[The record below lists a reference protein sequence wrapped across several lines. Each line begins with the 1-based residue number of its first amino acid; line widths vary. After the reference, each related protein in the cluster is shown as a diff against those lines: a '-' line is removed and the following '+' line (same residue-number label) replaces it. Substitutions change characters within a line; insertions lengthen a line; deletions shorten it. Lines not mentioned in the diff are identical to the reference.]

1 MSEQNEHPKHELT
14 IDDVRHQ
21 LGLVVGA
28 IKSSKN
34 NIDTVIT
41 ESKVGLTA
49 INSIADKLKGMK
61 YEGAHRVGDLL
72 LAALEKSA
80 AILDLDE
87 TVSPRIEQAMS
98 DLREAYAKTIALV
111 RERDQQVE
119 QASALFESVK
129 SASSHKLLLLP
140 RPQSELFGS
149 VEEGA
154 SDSFP
159 VINNPMSVLSRI
171 RFVKQVDDE
180 GDTTIGIAVLSTLG
194 DESAINYFYFENY
207 LELCD
212 QTRGKKLETGS
223 QDGVFIY
230 QQTVS
235 LAIAL
240 ADALV
245 TQFGPLDSI
254 VAGSHRAERPQSD
267 SDVLSEIT
275 SVDSA
280 DDLENQSET
289 TSIETIVETA
299 DSHDILDSDV
309 SSFDP
314 NDPSTW
320 VEDASIAD
328 IGSESDPGASVDLD
342 TENPDELAELSAQF
356 PQ

>member
-1 MSEQNEHPKHELT
+1 MSEQNEQPKRELT
-14 IDDVRHQ
+14 IDDVRHH

-28 IKSSKN
+28 LKSSKGN
-34 NIDTVIT
+34 VDTVIT
-41 ESKVGLTA
+41 ESKAGLTA

-87 TVSPRIEQAMS
+87 TVSPRIDQALS
-98 DLREAYAKTIALV
+98 DLREAYALTITLV

-119 QASALFESVK
+119 QASALLESVK

-140 RPQSELFGS
+140 RPQSELFGG

-159 VINNPMSVLSRI
+159 VINNPTSVLSRI
-171 RFVKQVDDE
+171 RFIKQVDDQ
-180 GDTTIGIAVLSTLG
+180 GYTTIGVAVLSTLG
-194 DESAINYFYFENY
+194 AESTVNYFYFENY

-235 LAIAL
+235 LAVAL

-245 TQFGPLDSI
+245 TQFGSLDSI
-254 VAGSHRAERPQSD
+254 VANSRHAEQLQSD
-267 SDVLSEIT
+267 SDALTEIEPIE
-275 SVDSA
+275 SDG
-280 DDLENQSET
+280 SET
-289 TSIETIVETA
+289 DEVTA
-299 DSHDILDSDV
+299 EATDDRDPLDSGDAV
-309 SSFDP
+309 FDP

-320 VEDASIAD
+320 GDDTKSTSNGA
-328 IGSESDPGASVDLD
+328 SESDTTSAEADLAP
-342 TENPDELAELSAQF
+342 ENPDVLAELSVQF